1 MRYSRPPLFL
11 LGLWV
16 ALSIFAACGK
26 SEPPPAQQTTAPPAA
41 APVTPPPAAP
51 AVTVT
56 TIELGKQIGADKRVT
71 QPSTSFAST
80 DTIYASVV
88 THGATPSATLTAK
101 WTYQDGQV
109 VNEATQTIAPT
120 GPATTEFHISKP
132 DGWPAGTYK
141 VEVSLNGRS
150 TATKEFEVKG

>member
-1 MRYSRPPLFL
+1 MRYARQPLFL
-11 LGLWV
+11 LGLCF

-56 TIELGKQIGADKRVT
+56 TIELGKQIGTDKRVM
-71 QPSTSFAST
+71 QPITSFAPT

-88 THGATPSATLTAK
+88 TNGSTPSATLTAK

-120 GPATTEFHISKP
+120 GPAATEFHIAKP